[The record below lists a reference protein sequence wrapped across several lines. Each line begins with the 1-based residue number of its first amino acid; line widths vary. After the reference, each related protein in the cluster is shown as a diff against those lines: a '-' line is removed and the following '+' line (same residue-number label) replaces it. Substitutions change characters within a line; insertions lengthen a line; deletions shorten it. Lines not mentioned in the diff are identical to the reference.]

1 MPGRV
6 LKRKDTTVATG
17 RVKRSMPPAQN
28 LAGSDPDLLRNT
40 VFNALKALPPGE
52 RSRLRDKI
60 LSDLEAAGVNIISGL
75 VKLGIPAR
83 TSDDLSAYDMAKLV
97 RYVRM
102 NRPEAMR
109 VVSAILGELI
119 TAGEQAAEGAKSF
132 KRAA

>member
-1 MPGRV
+1 
-6 LKRKDTTVATG
+6 
-17 RVKRSMPPAQN
+17 MPPAQN

-109 VVSAILGELI
+109 VVSASLGELI